1 MTDEDSPAEG
11 DSRPRSSTRPSGETR
26 TVDLDVSIAAPA
38 WGESVDDIPALAETA
53 VEAAL
58 ARAGV
63 SGAVEVSV
71 LLTDDAEQRDLNR
84 DHRGKD
90 SSTNVLSFPAGF
102 APPAGPRPLGD
113 VSLALET
120 VLREA
125 GEQEIS
131 VADHLTHLLV
141 HGTLHLLGYDHDDAR
156 DAEEM
161 EALEREILAGLGIAD
176 PYADGDLLPGTAASD
191 DERAA

>member
-1 MTDEDSPAEG
+1 MTDEDSSAEG
-11 DSRPRSSTRPSGETR
+11 DSRPRSSTRPSGENR
-26 TVDLDVSIAAPA
+26 MVDLDISITASA
-38 WGESVDDIPALAETA
+38 WGDSVGDVFALAEAA
-53 VEAAL
+53 VDAAL

-63 SGAVEVSV
+63 TGAVEVSL

-102 APPAGPRPLGD
+102 VPPAGPRPLGD
-113 VSLALET
+113 ISLALET
-120 VLREA
+120 VVREA
-125 GEQEIS
+125 GDQDKS
-131 VADHLTHLLV
+131 VEDHLSHLLV
-141 HGTLHLLGYDHDDAR
+141 HGTLHLLGCDHTDDVE
-156 DAEEM
+156 AEEM

-176 PYADGDLLPGTAASD
+176 PYAGGAPDTGPSG